1 MLISSFPPSIHK
13 INTLSQTGRYM
24 VVGRE
29 SGTYL
34 KICSLKLSLC
44 KITVTYLSEIYKFT
58 W

>member
-29 SGTYL
+29 CGIYL
-34 KICSLKLSLC
+34 KICSLKLSSC
-44 KITVTYLSEIYKFT
+44 KIIVTFLSEICKFI